1 VGWERRLTVIAT
13 GISSIEEPEISQLE
27 VVRTRH
33 ASRPPVTTRSRLPR
47 LLEEDTPTV
56 AESTPV
62 SVAKPNML
70 PKGLPRMPK
79 PIFDDHELNEFDEP
93 AYLRKKAN

>member
-1 VGWERRLTVIAT
+1 MTVIAT

-27 VVRTRH
+27 VVR
-33 ASRPPVTTRSRLPR
+33 SRQTQQPPATTRSRMPR
-47 LLEEDTPTV
+47 LLDDDAMLSE
-56 AESTPV
+56 AAAV
-62 SVAKPNML
+62 SIAKPNLL

-79 PIFDDHELNEFDEP
+79 PIFDDHELNEYEEP